1 MHEHNQDLRV
11 KLTSYL
17 MGELDAAEA
26 QEMERALQ
34 DSAELRAEK
43 AALESVIGL
52 VVEHGADDAS
62 LSEEAHEAIASS
74 ATGGAVHSFT
84 SNQQFSPLVNA
95 ASVLLLVSAAG
106 ALYFMNNVESSLTDS
121 EVTQLARAEGQRA
134 IQSEGG
140 ILLKDSEVQEQ
151 AVEVPSMEVNANG
164 VPETSTIQAM
174 IPPKQSVEQ
183 IAPPSGGAGGGP
195 STPGPA
201 GPTSPSPFNSS
212 QLNRSVGIGGGAGGK
227 SGGTYGGRFGSRKA
241 SSQPAVGRG
250 IHLYYAEGSV
260 TQDKQVT
267 GSDNFFLGQAEQ
279 PIIRDHEIGEIVED
293 DQEITGGLIEE
304 LDGGPLSEAR
314 AKERA
319 KELRRRQTELQSQR
333 IIDSCMAF
341 PNEKPSSMFFRF
353 WGDNPFTQTSLDSQ
367 STFGVDVDTASYTLA
382 RRYLAEG
389 NLPEK
394 AQIRTEEFLNY
405 FKPDVDAPT
414 DEVFRVETELAPSRF
429 GGTDGKYM
437 LRVTVRGKEVSREER
452 QPMNLTFVV
461 DVSGSMNQGNRLETV
476 KHGLRLLTAQLD
488 ANDSIA
494 LVAYSNQA
502 RVVLPMTSASSRALI
517 EGAIHGLSAG
527 GGTNAEAGLKMG
539 YAAAADQVSGGR
551 HHRVVLLSDGVANIG
566 QTDQD
571 RINADIQKHR
581 DRGIYLNT
589 IGVGMDN
596 HNDVFLE
603 QLANKGDGI
612 CNYID
617 DDTEARRALVEN
629 FTGAFE
635 PIARDVK
642 IQVQFESSIVKRYR
656 QIGYENRAIADADFR
671 NDAVDAGEVGAGHQV
686 TALYEL
692 ELEPG
697 AELVKGAL
705 AQVRLRWKEPTGA
718 DRDPAE
724 DSATERAWASNLNS
738 AVSLE
743 GASYGFRRAIC
754 VAQFAELLRRSEHA
768 RQDSLDD
775 LIAEAQRLERE
786 HLAGS
791 PGADDDFI
799 EFIAMMERSKEVIIN
814 GLNSRRSPLDDCVRE
829 LQVRRYRHH
838 SCINSPGN
846 EAEVKALEGEI
857 AELEDKVRELMLEQL
872 R

>member
-1 MHEHNQDLRV
+1 MHEHNQDISV
-11 KLTSYL
+11 KLTAYL
-17 MGELDAAEA
+17 MGELDVAEA
-26 QEMERALQ
+26 QEMERALA

-43 AALESVIGL
+43 ARLESVIGL
-52 VVEHGADDAS
+52 VREHGADDAS
-62 LSEEAHEAIASS
+62 LSREAHEAIASS
-74 ATGGAVHSFT
+74 AAGGKVHSIT
-84 SNQQFSPLVNA
+84 THRQLSPMVNA
-95 ASVLLLVSAAG
+95 ASVLLLVGAAG
-106 ALYFMNNVESSLTDS
+106 ALYVMSEDIAFTDS
-121 EVTQLARAEGQRA
+121 EVTELARAEGQAAVDGRMRESWA
-134 IQSEGG
+134 PNEQG
-140 ILLKDSEVQEQ
+140 LLAEKQAETKDKSGVQTKTVVVPK
-151 AVEVPSMEVNANG
+151 VEA
-164 VPETSTIQAM
+164 
-174 IPPKQSVEQ
+174 
-183 IAPPSGGAGGGP
+183 GGASALVRGVGGGSAGGP
-195 STPGPA
+195 GTPGPA
-201 GPTSPSPFNSS
+201 GPSSPSPFDSSHFNSAI
-212 QLNRSVGIGGGAGGK
+212 GIGGGGGGVAGGK
-227 SGGTYGGRFGSRKA
+227 WGGRFGGRKA
-241 SSQPAVGRG
+241 SSQPAAGGGLR
-250 IHLYYAEGSV
+250 LYYAEGAV
-260 TQDKQVT
+260 AQDRLVT
-267 GSDNFFLGQAEQ
+267 GSESFFLDQGE
-279 PIIRDHEIGEIVED
+279 PVIRDHEITEIVED

-304 LDGGPLSEAR
+304 LDGGPLNEAR

-319 KELRRRQTELQSQR
+319 LELRRQQVELHSQR

-341 PNEKPSSMFFRF
+341 PDERPSAMFFRF
-353 WGDNPFTQTSLDSQ
+353 WGDNAFVQTSLDSQ

-389 NLPEK
+389 NLPGK

-414 DEVFRVETELAPSRF
+414 DGVFRVQTELAPSRF

-437 LRVTVRGKEVSREER
+437 LRVTVRGKDVAREER
-452 QPMNLTFVV
+452 QPLNLTFVV

-494 LVAYSNQA
+494 LVAYSKEA
-502 RVVLPMTSASSRALI
+502 RIVLPMTSAGSRALI
-517 EGAIHGLSAG
+517 EGAIHGLQAG

-539 YAAAADQVSGGR
+539 YAAAADQISDGR
-551 HHRVVLLSDGVANIG
+551 NHRVVLLSDGVANIG
-566 QTDQD
+566 ETDQD
-571 RINADIQKHR
+571 RINADIKKFR

-596 HNDVFLE
+596 HNDMFLE

-617 DDTEARRALVEN
+617 DEKEARRALVEN

-642 IQVQFESSIVKRYR
+642 IQVEFESSIVKRYR

-692 ELEPG
+692 ELESG

-724 DSATERAWASNLNS
+724 DSATERQWATTLNS

-786 HLAGS
+786 HLAGT

-799 EFIAMMERSKEVIIN
+799 EFIAMMERSKEVILN
-814 GLNSRRSPLDDCVRE
+814 GLNSQRSPLEDCVRE
-829 LQVRRYRHH
+829 LQSRRYRHH
-838 SCINSPGN
+838 SCIKLPGKG
-846 EAEVKALEGEI
+846 AEIQVLEEEI
-857 AELEDKVRELMLEQL
+857 AELETQVRELMREQL

>member
-1 MHEHNQDLRV
+1 MHEHNQDLTV

-17 MGELDAAEA
+17 MGELDAAET
-26 QEMERALQ
+26 QEMERALR

-43 AALESVIGL
+43 AKLESVIGL
-52 VVEHGADDAS
+52 VCEHGADDSS
-62 LSEEAHEAIASS
+62 LSDEAREAILSGAK
-74 ATGGAVHSFT
+74 GGEVHSIT
-84 SNQQFSPLVNA
+84 SYKQFSPLVNA

-106 ALYFMNNVESSLTDS
+106 ALYFMNNVESALTDS

-151 AVEVPSMEVNANG
+151 AIEVPSMDVNANG
-164 VPETSTIQAM
+164 APDASTIHFLV
-174 IPPKQSVEQ
+174 PPKQSAKK
-183 IAPPSGGAGGGP
+183 IAPQSRAGAVGGP

-201 GPTSPSPFNSS
+201 GPTFTSPFDAN
-212 QLNRSVGIGGGAGGK
+212 NFNATVGTGGGGGGKAGGK
-227 SGGTYGGRFGSRKA
+227 WGGRFGSRRA
-241 SSQPAVGRG
+241 LSQGVPSGG
-250 IHLYYAEGSV
+250 THLWYAEGAV
-260 TQDKQVT
+260 AQDRLVT
-267 GSDNFFLGQAEQ
+267 GSESFFLGWGE
-279 PIIRDHEIGEIVED
+279 PVIRDHEIMED

-304 LDGGPLSEAR
+304 LDGGPLNEAR

-319 KELRRRQTELQSQR
+319 LELQRQQAELRSQR
-333 IIDSCMAF
+333 IIDSCRPF
-341 PNEKPSSMFFRF
+341 PDEEPSGMFFRF
-353 WGDNPFTQTSLDSQ
+353 WGDNPFVKTSLDSQ

-389 NLPEK
+389 KLPGK
-394 AQIRTEEFLNY
+394 AQVRTEEFLNY
-405 FKPDVDAPT
+405 FKPDVAAPT
-414 DEVFRVETELAPSRF
+414 DEVFSVETELAPSRF

-437 LRVTVRGKEVSREER
+437 LRVTVRGKEVTREER
-452 QPMNLTFVV
+452 QPLNLTFVV

-494 LVAYSNQA
+494 LVAYSKEA
-502 RVVLPMTSASSRALI
+502 RIVLPMTSAGSRALI
-517 EGAIHGLSAG
+517 EEAIHGLQAG

-571 RINADIQKHR
+571 RINADIKKFR

-617 DDTEARRALVEN
+617 DEKEARRALVEN

-692 ELEPG
+692 EIEPG

-705 AQVRLRWKEPTGA
+705 AQVFLRWKEPTGA

-724 DSATERAWASNLNS
+724 DSATERQWATTLNS

-786 HLAGS
+786 HLAGT

-799 EFIAMMERSKEVIIN
+799 EFIAMMERSKEVILN
-814 GLNSRRSPLDDCVRE
+814 GLNNRRSPLDDCVRK
-829 LQVRRYRHH
+829 LQDRRYQHH
-838 SCINSPGN
+838 SCIKFPGDGTDIR
-846 EAEVKALEGEI
+846 ALEEEI
-857 AELEDKVRELMLEQL
+857 AELETQVRELVLEQL

>member
-1 MHEHNQDLRV
+1 MHEHNQDLTV

-17 MGELDAAEA
+17 MGELDAAET
-26 QEMERALQ
+26 QEMERALR

-43 AALESVIGL
+43 AKLESVIGL
-52 VVEHGADDAS
+52 VCEHGAEDSS
-62 LSEEAHEAIASS
+62 LSDEAREAILSGAK
-74 ATGGAVHSFT
+74 GGEVHSIT
-84 SNQQFSPLVNA
+84 SYKQFSPLVNA
-95 ASVLLLVSAAG
+95 ASVLLLVSASG
-106 ALYFMNNVESSLTDS
+106 AFYFMNNVESAVTDS

-140 ILLKDSEVQEQ
+140 ILLKDLEVQEQ
-151 AVEVPSMEVNANG
+151 AAEAPSMDVNANG
-164 VPETSTIQAM
+164 APETITIQAVVSA
-174 IPPKQSVEQ
+174 QG
-183 IAPPSGGAGGGP
+183 ATPSAIGGP
-195 STPGPA
+195 GTPGPA
-201 GPTSPSPFNSS
+201 GPTSPSPFDSS
-212 QLNRSVGIGGGAGGK
+212 RHNRSIGIGGGAGGK
-227 SGGTYGGRFGSRKA
+227 SGGTYGSRFGSSGRA
-241 SSQPAVGRG
+241 SKQPAAGRG
-250 IHLYYAEGSV
+250 VHLYFTEGSV
-260 TQDKQVT
+260 AQDRVVA
-267 GSDNFFLGQAEQ
+267 GSDSFFLGQGE
-279 PIIRDHEIGEIVED
+279 PVIRDHEIMEIEED
-293 DQEITGGLIEE
+293 EPEITGGLIED
-304 LDGGPLSEAR
+304 LDGGASS
-314 AKERA
+314 KERA
-319 KELRRRQTELQSQR
+319 RARALELQRQQAELHSQR
-333 IIDSCMAF
+333 IIDSCRAF
-341 PNEKPSSMFFRF
+341 PDEQPSSMFFRF
-353 WGDNPFTQTSLDSQ
+353 WGDNPFIQTSLDSQ

-382 RRYLAEG
+382 RRYLADG
-389 NLPEK
+389 VLPEK

-405 FKPDVDAPT
+405 FKPDVAAPT
-414 DEVFRVETELAPSRF
+414 DGVFRVETELAPSRF

-452 QPMNLTFVV
+452 QPLNLTFVV

-494 LVAYSNQA
+494 LVAYSKEA
-502 RVVLPMTSASSRALI
+502 RIVLPMTSAASRTLI
-517 EGAIHGLSAG
+517 EEAIHGLSAG

-551 HHRVVLLSDGVANIG
+551 NHRVVLLSDGVANIG

-571 RINADIQKHR
+571 RINADIKKFR

-617 DDTEARRALVEN
+617 DEKEARRALVEN

-642 IQVQFESSIVKRYR
+642 IQVEFESSIVKRYR

-724 DSATERAWASNLNS
+724 DSATERAWASTLNS

-775 LIAEAQRLERE
+775 VIAEAQRLERE
-786 HLAGS
+786 HLAGT

-838 SCINSPGN
+838 SCIKSPGDG
-846 EAEVKALEGEI
+846 AEVKALEGEI